1 MTEAA
6 DWLRQQLKFDPV
18 KRLMQLMNER
28 HAVINMNGKTV
39 ILTEEEKEITFGSV
53 ADLNQYYAN
62 VRIQQGN
69 KDYSVAQV
77 WMRYGSRR
85 TYTRITFAPQGADS
99 RSYNLWRGP
108 SVEADPT
115 GSCRLFL
122 EHLLHIIC
130 NGNKEYLDWL
140 IKWLAHTVQ
149 KPEEKPGTAVVLQ
162 GVKGCGKDT
171 VGEYFGG
178 IFQHHHTKLSSPEQ
192 LHGRFNGHQAQTL
205 FLHVEEGFWAGDK
218 AAEGKLKHLITSPV
232 MLLEKKGV
240 DAFPIDS
247 FLRVFISSNE
257 DWAVPVSANGERRF
271 FVLRCSDAVAR
282 NKAYFDALYHEME
295 NGGRGALL
303 GLPAGRGS
311 YRLQRS
317 HAAGYRRPGQAGHRK
332 PEEHRSV
339 VVRGSVCWPDPSI
352 RPFRRELCRLVKRKD
367 QDGLRR
373 RVQSLCRLDEGTPL
387 STARLL
393 PRQSSARSSRRLRR
407 WSVSGRGRGT
417 DTSTVANTSIRFP
430 RSKSAAS
437 ILTGGWVIRLTGLGI
452 NGRLRS

>member
-1 MTEAA
+1 MA
-6 DWLRQQLKFDPV
+6 
-18 KRLMQLMNER
+18 RLSFSQ
-28 HAVINMNGKTV
+28 K
-39 ILTEEEKEITFGSV
+39 EEEEISFGSS
-53 ADLNQYYAN
+53 ADLNQFYAN
-62 VRIQQGN
+62 VRVQQGN
-69 KDYSVAQV
+69 KDYSVAQL

-85 TYTRITFAPQGADS
+85 TYDTVTFAPQGADS

-115 GSCRLFL
+115 GSCRLFQ

-130 NGNKEYLDWL
+130 NGNKEYFDWP

-171 VGEYFGG
+171 VGEHFGG

-205 FLHVEEGFWAGDK
+205 FLHVEEGHWAGDK
-218 AAEGKLKHLITSPV
+218 AGEGKLKHLITSPV

-240 DAFPIDS
+240 DAFSIDS

-282 NKAYFDALYHEME
+282 NKAYFDALYHEMN

-303 GLPAGRGS
+303 AYLRDVDLTGFNVRTPPVTDALVRQAIESLKNIDLWWYEVLFAGQIHQSS
-311 YRLQRS
+311 YFEENPVDWSKERIKTDCVGVFNRY
-317 HAAGYRRPGQAGHRK
+317 ADWMKERRYDGQALTAAKFGQKLKEIAPVER
-332 PEEHRSV
+332 
-339 VVRGSVCWPDPSI
+339 I
-352 RPFRRELCRLVKRKD
+352 RPRARRGCFNSRSYQYSFPSLDVCREHFD
-367 QDGLRR
+367 
-373 RVQSLCRLDEGTPL
+373 
-387 STARLL
+387 
-393 PRQSSARSSRRLRR
+393 RRLGHPVD
-407 WSVSGRGRGT
+407 W
-417 DTSTVANTSIRFP
+417 P
-430 RSKSAAS
+430 RD
-437 ILTGGWVIRLTGLGI
+437 
-452 NGRLRS
+452 